1 MPASRSRAAPDGR
14 QSILAAAAAQGTPS
28 GRSLQRLPLR
38 GWKRSELATAR
49 NRAVAQKKSPAEAGL
64 KSPQGEFNHVLSRAS
79 GVTSFRHLHYL
90 AGSSDWRPD
99 YSCLAAD
106 PDRRP
111 AAEISPRPVRS
122 WTVDHSGCPASC
134 SSHFDWQAAAAESCR
149 SGRWGIGFRSG
160 CRPPCSG
167 CPAAVGWRCRPGRWS
182 TRGFHFGYPA
192 ARTHSTPPVRWVSI
206 RPFAWKPCWRWKLI
220 NACVVPRPSTPSG
233 SPR

>member
-14 QSILAAAAAQGTPS
+14 QSVLAPRPHGCQSLVRSLAAPVGHMIEGNMPWANGLPTARGTSS

-49 NRAVAQKKSPAEAGL
+49 NRAVAQKKGPAEAGL
-64 KSPQGEFNHVLSRAS
+64 KSPQGEFNPVLSRAS
-79 GVTSFRHLHYL
+79 GVTSFRHLHCL
-90 AGSSDWRPD
+90 AGSSDCP
-99 YSCLAAD
+99 CLAAH

-111 AAEISPRPVRS
+111 AAEISPRPARS
-122 WTVDHSGCPASC
+122 WTVDFRSGCPASC

-149 SGRWGIGFRSG
+149 SGRWRIGFRSG

-167 CPAAVGWRCRPGRWS
+167 CPAAVAWRCRPGRWS

-192 ARTHSTPPVRWVSI
+192 ARTHSTPPVR
-206 RPFAWKPCWRWKLI
+206 
-220 NACVVPRPSTPSG
+220 
-233 SPR
+233 

>member
-14 QSILAAAAAQGTPS
+14 QSILAAAAARVAKPRSFPAAPVGQHDTGNMPCSNGLPTAHGTSS
-28 GRSLQRLPLR
+28 GRSLQRLSLR

-111 AAEISPRPVRS
+111 AAKDLLGLVRS
-122 WTVDHSGCPASC
+122 C
-134 SSHFDWQAAAAESCR
+134 
-149 SGRWGIGFRSG
+149 
-160 CRPPCSG
+160 
-167 CPAAVGWRCRPGRWS
+167 
-182 TRGFHFGYPA
+182 
-192 ARTHSTPPVRWVSI
+192 
-206 RPFAWKPCWRWKLI
+206 
-220 NACVVPRPSTPSG
+220 
-233 SPR
+233 